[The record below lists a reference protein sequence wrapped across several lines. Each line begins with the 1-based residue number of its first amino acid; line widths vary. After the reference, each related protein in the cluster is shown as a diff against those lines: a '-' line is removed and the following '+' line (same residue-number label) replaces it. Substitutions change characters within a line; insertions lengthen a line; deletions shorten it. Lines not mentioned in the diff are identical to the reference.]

1 MTDERAGAC
10 APARFP
16 GILGNIMG
24 RFLILFAAL
33 LGWSGAASAQIDI
46 HFHSKDMASTF
57 PHAFVRLTGTDDSTG
72 QPIDVNYGFTPV
84 SLSPAILLGAV
95 AGMIQTVD
103 PVYVSRSDR
112 HFTLPLTADQHRSV
126 LAVVEAWRNAK
137 QPSYRLGSRN
147 CTHFVAEIATAL
159 GLKAPPAPG
168 LMKKP
173 KSFLRKV
180 TADNLALI
188 ERWPRPAVAAAAPPA
203 RQPAAPAP
211 APPTN

>member
-1 MTDERAGAC
+1 MRQLLT
-10 APARFP
+10 
-16 GILGNIMG
+16 
-24 RFLILFAAL
+24 FLLLL
-33 LGWSGAASAQIDI
+33 LGWAGAAAAQVEI

-57 PHAFVRLTGTDDSTG
+57 PHAFVRLTGTDESTG
-72 QPIDVNYGFTPV
+72 QPVDINYGFTPV

-95 AGMIQTVD
+95 AGTIQTVD

-112 HFTLPLTADQHRSV
+112 HFTLALTPEQHRSV
-126 LAVVEAWRNAK
+126 LAIVEAWRKAS

-147 CTHFVAEIATAL
+147 CTHFVAAIATAL
-159 GLKAPPAPG
+159 GLSAPPAPG

-188 ERWPRPAVAAAAPPA
+188 ERWPRLAATAAAPTA
-203 RQPAAPAP
+203 RQPNASAPQPSAH
-211 APPTN
+211 